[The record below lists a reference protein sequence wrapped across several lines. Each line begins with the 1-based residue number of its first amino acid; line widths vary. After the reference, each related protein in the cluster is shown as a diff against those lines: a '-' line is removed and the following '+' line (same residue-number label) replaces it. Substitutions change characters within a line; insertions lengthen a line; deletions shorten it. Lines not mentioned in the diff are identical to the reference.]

1 MKKNSS
7 SESGILSVRLL
18 LALGLCSI
26 GAWFALISVAA
37 PAPSAPQ
44 APTTTITVT
53 TAVQKLS
60 ISGGCSL
67 QVAILSSQHHSS
79 TFAAPNNPAVTIMSG
94 CTAGSG
100 NDTIVLPGGAVFQM
114 SAIIDDPNNFTGPA
128 ANPMI
133 RSNIIIEANG
143 SRIEHVPNGIN
154 FRAFA
159 VGYDGS
165 LAIRNA
171 HIKGFTFKGGDGYG
185 GGGGGIGADFSFFDN
200 GQNGQWPGGGGG
212 GGGAG
217 DSSTFHWGGTGGNG
231 EYGGGGGGVGEA
243 YGASDGGNGGFGGG
257 GGASAGRGIFA
268 SAEGGDGGFGGGGA
282 TSNEIPGAGGKLG
295 GNASEA
301 HAGGGAALG
310 GGILYHHVSV
320 TNPSRTYS

>member
-53 TAVQKLS
+53 TAVQKIS
-60 ISGGCSL
+60 SSGGCSL
-67 QVAILSSQHHSS
+67 QEAILSSQHHSS

-159 VGYDGS
+159 VGSDGS

-185 GGGGGIGADFSFFDN
+185 GGGGGRETVGACYIYGGGRVVGCSRYGGN
-200 GQNGQWPGGGGG
+200 GAAVGNAGRDIVLLLREFGRGGGG
-212 GGGAG
+212 
-217 DSSTFHWGGTGGNG
+217 DRM
-231 EYGGGGGGVGEA
+231 EE
-243 YGASDGGNGGFGGG
+243 
-257 GGASAGRGIFA
+257 GRC
-268 SAEGGDGGFGGGGA
+268 
-282 TSNEIPGAGGKLG
+282 
-295 GNASEA
+295 
-301 HAGGGAALG
+301 
-310 GGILYHHVSV
+310 
-320 TNPSRTYS
+320 R